1 MSARIIESTA
11 MPAQQVL
18 PVPGGSVSQAVILK
32 QQQEAALQTAR
43 NKIGGFKRQTKRRT
57 IRRKSKSR
65 KHCQSRT
72 CHYRGRTHHCRGR
85 THHYRG
91 RTRHYRGRT
100 HHYRGGAA
108 PLLQV
113 PPTPVGAD
121 SATKANYELLTKVAQ
136 QQQTNSIFDKAKT
149 PADTA
154 VLNAKQQSLYSQ

>member
-32 QQQEAALQTAR
+32 QQQDAALQTAR
-43 NKIGGFKRQTKRRT
+43 NKIGGFKRRSKKRKMMKRKTIRHKSTKRR
-57 IRRKSKSR
+57 K
-65 KHCQSRT
+65 
-72 CHYRGRTHHCRGR
+72 HYRGGASRK
-85 THHYRG
+85 HYRG
-91 RTRHYRGRT
+91 RTRL
-100 HHYRGGAA
+100 YRGGAA